1 MIDHRFSL
9 TQDTQHKH
17 LIRVEFDVVM
27 PEEQYCYHHDDLVLA
42 VCRKEFPELVFSYT
56 GCYQA
61 RFADG
66 QYATAVMQIVGK
78 YLVKLHFS
86 ITLALDTIM
95 KECLSFKQ
103 HVPPLEY
110 VVDPIDLIN
119 MPPDDFYEGVEN
131 LYSVKHKISLRIKAV
146 SWQFLHM
153 DGDNPVYKITPTDYD
168 FI

>member
-1 MIDHRFSL
+1 MIDDRFTL
-9 TQDTQHKH
+9 TQHAEHKH

-42 VCRKEFPELVFSYT
+42 VCRREFPELVFSYT

-66 QYATAVMQIVGK
+66 QYATAVMKIVGK

-95 KECLSFKQ
+95 EKCLSFKKA
-103 HVPPLEY
+103 VPPLNVNIQVEELL
-110 VVDPIDLIN
+110 DLTS
-119 MPPDDFYEGVEN
+119 DDFYKRVEN
-131 LYSVKHKISLRIKAV
+131 LYASEYSLSLQIRAI
-146 SWQFLHM
+146 SWQFNRVS
-153 DGDNPVYKITPTDYD
+153 GSTPVYLITPTDYD
-168 FI
+168 YI